1 MALLPLLSRTVGR
14 ALFLPAHG
22 RGAALPRPMRQ
33 LLRSPGGR
41 WDLPEL
47 PELGGP
53 LLAEGA
59 VADSQR
65 SAAAAMGVARCWY
78 GVNGA
83 TGLLQAALLGLAKP
97 GEAVLMP
104 RNAHR
109 SLIQAC
115 LLGDLVPLLFDLPYQ
130 TTEDSQL
137 PLTGSGSERC
147 SLRFRT
153 TIHPSVR
160 LCWFTPPIRG
170 MPPTRSR

>member
-1 MALLPLLSRTVGR
+1 MALLPLLFQTVGR
-14 ALFLPAHG
+14 PLFLPAHG
-22 RGAALPRPMRQ
+22 RGSALPRPMRQ

-65 SAAAAMGVARCWY
+65 SAAAAMDVARCWY

-83 TGLLQAALLGLAKP
+83 TGLLQAALLGLARP

-104 RNAHR
+104 RNSHQLQKRTRITKSVPFLA
-109 SLIQAC
+109 SPKWWPTLF
-115 LLGDLVPLLFDLPYQ
+115 LLGN
-130 TTEDSQL
+130 
-137 PLTGSGSERC
+137 
-147 SLRFRT
+147 LR
-153 TIHPSVR
+153 V
-160 LCWFTPPIRG
+160 
-170 MPPTRSR
+170 